1 MTSVAVA
8 IDRIRSS
15 SQDLADLNKFVSA
28 LNSHGYSAKAVGR
41 GPNHIQQYML
51 SSSHSC
57 DVMIQIAGGL
67 CTGTLGDFIA
77 GIKRGYYH
85 AKKGAIV
92 YNMVAN
98 NLNPVTWK
106 AVKAHDWGG
115 LSMSVVTPYVGKTLP
130 QIYSENKDVLTKF
143 AWGKTIDALIK
154 MYLDGSEGTSE
165 GAGKVAQ
172 GNSILEL
179 IKQVMSD
186 NDHLGVDM
194 DLHGDT
200 LSIKRTQPSS
210 GLPLGENRI
219 INNSVTFTDYDPQT
233 PNTFNSAKDKYLVD
247 RFGEVPI
254 EASQEVAKIDE
265 AQVLQV
271 AERGHGHS
279 IELKCVI
286 GADYVAGK
294 WVQLNLPSLGISN
307 RPYFIS
313 KYSYDEDLTPTLTL
327 EPAPPSIYVEAPAEV
342 EEEENTEG
350 EEGESTTETDDA

>member
-1 MTSVAVA
+1 MPTAAVA
-8 IDRIRSS
+8 IDHIRTV
-15 SQDLADLNKFVSA
+15 SQDLADLKKFCSA
-28 LNSHGYSAKAVGR
+28 MESHGYTVKNLGC
-41 GPNHIQQYML
+41 GPNRVQGHML
-51 SSSHSC
+51 SHSY

-77 GIKRGYYH
+77 GIKQGYYH

-92 YNMVAN
+92 YHMIAN
-98 NLNPVTWK
+98 PLNARTWK
-106 AVKAHDWGG
+106 AVRSWDWGNR
-115 LSMSVVTPYVGKTLP
+115 SMAVVTPYVGKTLP
-130 QIYSENKDVLTKF
+130 QIYSENKNVLTKF
-143 AWGKTIDALIK
+143 ACGETIDEVIK
-154 MYLDGSEGTSE
+154 MYFDGSEGTSE
-165 GAGKVAQ
+165 SGKVAQ

-194 DLHGDT
+194 DLKGDT
-200 LSIKRTQPSS
+200 MSIKRTQPQS
-210 GLPLGENRI
+210 GVPLGENRI

-233 PNTFNSAKDKYLVD
+233 PNTFNSAKDKYLVE

-254 EASQEVAKIDE
+254 ETSQTVEKVDE

-271 AERGHGHS
+271 AERGHGHT

-294 WVQLNLPSLGISN
+294 WVQLNLPSLGITN

-327 EPAPPSIYVEAPAEV
+327 EAAPPSIYVEAPAEV
-342 EEEENTEG
+342 EEEDENEEG
-350 EEGESTTETDDA
+350 EEGEDTESTEDT

>member
-1 MTSVAVA
+1 MPTAAVA
-8 IDRIRSS
+8 IDKIRGS
-15 SQDLADLNKFVSA
+15 SQDLADLKKFCDAMS
-28 LNSHGYSAKAVGR
+28 SHGYTVKNLGR
-41 GPNHIQQYML
+41 GPNTVQRHLL
-51 SSSHSC
+51 SNRY

-67 CTGTLGDFIA
+67 CVCTLGDFMT
-77 GIKRGYYH
+77 GIRRGYYK

-92 YNMVAN
+92 FYMVAN
-98 NLNPVTWK
+98 NLNAETWK
-106 AVKAHDWGG
+106 SNRAWDWGG
-115 LSMSVVTPYVGKTLP
+115 STAVCKNLFGKTLP
-130 QIYSENKDVLTKF
+130 TIYSENKDVLTKF
-143 AWGKTIDALIK
+143 AHGKTMDDLIK
-154 MYLDGSEGTSE
+154 MYFNGESGTGDTKGGTPQGS
-165 GAGKVAQ
+165 
-172 GNSILEL
+172 SILEL

-294 WVQLNLPSLGISN
+294 WVMLNLPSLGISN

>member
-1 MTSVAVA
+1 MTTVAVA
-8 IDRIRSS
+8 IDNIRTR
-15 SQDLADLNKFVSA
+15 SQDRADLQKFISA
-28 LNSHGYSAKAVGR
+28 MSAKGYDVKNAGV
-41 GPNHIQQYML
+41 GPNQVQQYA
-51 SSSHSC
+51 SRHTV

-67 CTGTLGDFIA
+67 CICTLGDFMK
-77 GIKRGYYH
+77 GIRSGYYH

-92 YNMVAN
+92 FDMVAN

-106 AVKAHDWGG
+106 AVVSSDWYY
-115 LSMSVVTPYVGKTLP
+115 SRSVCNPYLGKTLP
-130 QIYSENKDVLTKF
+130 QVYSENKDVLTKF
-143 AWGKTIDALIK
+143 AWGKTIDAVIK
-154 MYLDGSEGTSE
+154 MYLDGAEDTS
-165 GAGKVAQ
+165 GNGKVAQ

-194 DLHGDT
+194 DLKGDT
-200 LSIKRTQPSS
+200 MSIKRTQPQS
-210 GLPLGENRI
+210 GVPLGENRI

-254 EASQEVAKIDE
+254 EASQTVEKIDE

-271 AERGHGHS
+271 AERGHGHT

-294 WVQLNLPSLGISN
+294 WVHLNLPSLGITN

-327 EPAPPSIYVEAPAEV
+327 EAAPPSIYTEAPAEV
-342 EEEENTEG
+342 EEEDENSEG
-350 EEGESTTETDDA
+350 EEGTEDAETTGDA

>member
-1 MTSVAVA
+1 MTTVA
-8 IDRIRSS
+8 IASDRIRGS
-15 SQDLADLNKFVSA
+15 SQDLADLKKFCSA
-28 LNSHGYSAKAVGR
+28 FESHGYTVKNLGR
-41 GPNHIQQYML
+41 GPNRVQGHLL
-51 SSSHSC
+51 SNHY

-77 GIKRGYYH
+77 GIKKGYYH

-98 NLNPVTWK
+98 NLNPPTWK
-106 AVKAHDWGG
+106 AVKSHDWGG

-143 AWGKTIDALIK
+143 AWGKSIDEVIK
-154 MYLDGSEGTSE
+154 MYFDGSEESSE
-165 GAGKVAQ
+165 GSKIAQ

-194 DLHGDT
+194 DLKGDT
-200 LSIKRTQPSS
+200 MSIKRTQPNS
-210 GLPLGENRI
+210 GVPLGENRI

-254 EASQEVAKIDE
+254 EASQTVEKIDE

-294 WVQLNLPSLGISN
+294 WVHLNLPSLGISN

-327 EPAPPSIYVEAPAEV
+327 EAAPPSIYTEAPAEV
-342 EEEENTEG
+342 EEEDENTEG
-350 EEGESTTETDDA
+350 EEGEDTDTTEDT

>member
-1 MTSVAVA
+1 MTTVAVA
-8 IDRIRSS
+8 IDNIRTR
-15 SQDLADLNKFVSA
+15 SQDKADLQKFISA
-28 LNSHGYSAKAVGR
+28 MSAKGYDVKNAGV
-41 GPNHIQQYML
+41 GPNQVQQYA
-51 SSSHSC
+51 SRHTV

-67 CTGTLGDFIA
+67 CICTLGDFMK
-77 GIKRGYYH
+77 GIRSGYYH

-92 YNMVAN
+92 FDMVAN

-106 AVKAHDWGG
+106 AVVSSDWYY
-115 LSMSVVTPYVGKTLP
+115 SRSVCNPYLGKTLP
-130 QIYSENKDVLTKF
+130 QVYSENKDVLTKF
-143 AWGKTIDALIK
+143 AWGKTIDAVIK
-154 MYLDGSEGTSE
+154 MYLDGSEGTSDTK
-165 GAGKVAQ
+165 GGTPQ
-172 GNSILEL
+172 GSSILEL

-294 WVQLNLPSLGISN
+294 WVQLNLPSLGITG

-342 EEEENTEG
+342 EEEEETTEG
-350 EEGESTTETDDA
+350 EEGESTEETDDA

>member
-1 MTSVAVA
+1 MTTINIA
-8 IDRIRSS
+8 IDNIRTR
-15 SQDLADLNKFVSA
+15 SQDRADLNKFISA
-28 LNSHGYSAKAVGR
+28 LKAKGYEVRDAGV
-41 GPNHIQQYML
+41 GPNNVQQYTYYKNR
-51 SSSHSC
+51 C

-67 CTGTLGDFIA
+67 CICTLGDFMA
-77 GIKRGYYH
+77 GIKRGYYY
-85 AKKGAIV
+85 AKKGAIIFD
-92 YNMVAN
+92 MVAN
-98 NLNPVTWK
+98 NLNPPTWK
-106 AVKAHDWGG
+106 AVVSRDWNRDT
-115 LSMSVVTPYVGKTLP
+115 SVCKPYLGKTLP
-130 QIYSENKDVLTKF
+130 QVYSENKDVLTKF
-143 AWGKTIDALIK
+143 AWGKSIDDCIK
-154 MYLDGSEGTSE
+154 MYLDGAEGTSE
-165 GAGKVAQ
+165 SGKVAQ

-194 DLHGDT
+194 DLKGDT
-200 LSIKRTQPSS
+200 MSIKRTQPQS
-210 GLPLGENRI
+210 GVPLGENRI

-254 EASQEVAKIDE
+254 EASQTVEKVDE

-271 AERGHGHS
+271 AERGHGHT

-294 WVQLNLPSLGISN
+294 WVQLNLPSLGITN

-327 EPAPPSIYVEAPAEV
+327 EAAPPSIYTEAPAEV
-342 EEEENTEG
+342 EEEDENSENTEG
-350 EEGESTTETDDA
+350 TEDAETTGDA

>member
-1 MTSVAVA
+1 
-8 IDRIRSS
+8 
-15 SQDLADLNKFVSA
+15 
-28 LNSHGYSAKAVGR
+28 
-41 GPNHIQQYML
+41 
-51 SSSHSC
+51 
-57 DVMIQIAGGL
+57 
-67 CTGTLGDFIA
+67 
-77 GIKRGYYH
+77 
-85 AKKGAIV
+85 
-92 YNMVAN
+92 
-98 NLNPVTWK
+98 
-106 AVKAHDWGG
+106 
-115 LSMSVVTPYVGKTLP
+115 
-130 QIYSENKDVLTKF
+130 
-143 AWGKTIDALIK
+143 
-154 MYLDGSEGTSE
+154 
-165 GAGKVAQ
+165 
-172 GNSILEL
+172 
-179 IKQVMSD
+179 MSD

-294 WVQLNLPSLGISN
+294 WVMLNLPSLGISN

-342 EEEENTEG
+342 EEEDTEG
-350 EEGESTTETDDA
+350 EEGESTEETDDA